1 MIIARTLLAA
11 ASVGALAVGL
21 PAPALAQEAGAD
33 TGGFSDIIVTARKRE
48 ENLQSVPIAVSAF
61 SGAEIE
67 ARQIVDIEGLEGI
80 TPNLVITPNTLT
92 AGGANIWIRGI
103 GVGDIDRSFS
113 PAVQIVIDDVRY
125 GSGLSGQLVNV
136 VDVERI
142 EVLRGPQGTLFGANA
157 IGGVINITRPRP
169 QNEFG
174 GRALLTVGS
183 YGQIDV
189 RGSLTG
195 PLVKD
200 RLQARISVASLNSD
214 GQYRNAFDGRRR
226 GFVDYLAVTPA
237 LRFTPTEDIELLLTY
252 DYTRNRGDWGLLH
265 NRSNENDL
273 LCIPILLSA
282 TPQCDDPDRD
292 LTVFNQDTET
302 FLDIEGHGLSLRG
315 EFTTGTVTVT
325 SITGWSLVKEDKQ
338 TDFDG
343 VPTPVF
349 ASIQPVREEIFSQEL
364 RFDWQP
370 NAQTDLL
377 LGLFG
382 SVTNYIDGANSLFVF
397 SLLGFPPNT
406 IEVVDRRQETANFGA
421 FLSLNYRFNEQFS
434 VSLGGRFS
442 WEEKKF
448 VYRNGFNQS
457 GGGFFPDAPGFNNIA
472 RGRASWKQFTP
483 RVGLEYKPREDVLLY
498 ASFTQGFKS
507 GGFNGRG
514 NSTDTIGPYDPETVN
529 SYELGLKSEWADRR
543 IRLNLAGFY
552 ADYRD
557 KQEEI
562 IRTNPNTGATITIVD
577 NAASVRIWG
586 LEGEWAVIPVDGLT
600 LSGTA
605 AYLDARY
612 GEFEFGGFDVS
623 DFVKVRNTPRWQF
636 GVTGRYEGDIGN
648 GVGFNALAAYRWTDT
663 YTPHLGPRFDGGGP
677 SPLWNDPRATVN
689 AFGILDASA
698 GLTFDLGGGARGELT
713 VFVKN
718 LTDEVFYNFFAPVA
732 NLWNMSGV
740 SQRRQWGVQG
750 GFRF

>member
-1 MIIARTLLAA
+1 MAAQFYLASISLVASAFA
-11 ASVGALAVGL
+11 APGVMAQDIVADVGGI
-21 PAPALAQEAGAD
+21 G
-33 TGGFSDIIVTARKRE
+33 DIIVTARKRSE
-48 ENLQSVPIAVSAF
+48 SLQNVPVAVTAI

-67 ARQIVDIEGLEGI
+67 ARQITDIEGLEAV

-113 PAVQIVIDDVRY
+113 PAVQVVIDDVRY
-125 GSGLSGQLVNV
+125 GSGLSGQLVNT

-157 IGGVINITRPRP
+157 IGGVISITRPLP

-174 GRALLTVGS
+174 GRAQITVGS
-183 YGQIDV
+183 FGQIDAK
-189 RGSLTG
+189 GSLTG
-195 PLVKD
+195 PIIKD
-200 RLQARISVASLNSD
+200 KLQARLAVASLNSD

-226 GFVDYLAVTPA
+226 GFVDILSISPS
-237 LRFTPTEDIELLLTY
+237 LRFTPTDNSEFILNY
-252 DYTRNRGDWGLLH
+252 DYTRNRSDWGLLH
-265 NRSNENDL
+265 NRSNKNDL
-273 LCIPILLSA
+273 LCIPFLLSA
-282 TPQCDDPDRD
+282 TPQCDDPNRD

-302 FLDIEGHGLSLRG
+302 YLDIEGHGVSLRANIDMG
-315 EFTTGTVTVT
+315 DVTVS
-325 SITGWSLVKEDKQ
+325 SITAWSLIKEDKQ

-364 RFDWQP
+364 RADWKVSEKF
-370 NAQTDLL
+370 DLL
-377 LGLFG
+377 FGLYG
-382 SVTNYIDGANSLFVF
+382 SVTDYVDGANSLFVF

-406 IEVVDRRQETANFGA
+406 IEVVDRRQQTTSFGA
-421 FLSLNYRFNEQFS
+421 FVSATYRLSDQFS
-434 VSLGGRFS
+434 ISAGGRYS
-442 WEEKKF
+442 WEEKDF

-472 RGRASWKQFTP
+472 RGTASWSQFTP
-483 RVGLEYKPREDVLLY
+483 RVGVEYKPNDDVLLY

-514 NSTDTIGPYDPETVN
+514 NSNDTIGPYDPETAN
-529 SYELGLKSEWADRR
+529 SYELGVKSDWADNRVR
-543 IRLNLAGFY
+543 VNLAGFY
-552 ADYRD
+552 VDYQD

-562 IRTNPNTGATITIVD
+562 IRTNPATGATITIVD
-577 NAASVRIWG
+577 NAASVKIYG
-586 LEGEWAVIPVDGLT
+586 VEAEWTLVPVDGLT

-605 AYLDARY
+605 AYLNAKY
-612 GEFEFGGFDVS
+612 GEFVFNGFDVS
-623 DFVKVRNTPRWQF
+623 DFVKVRNTPSWQLGF
-636 GVTGRYEGDIGN
+636 TGRYEGNITEQ
-648 GVGFNALAAYRWTDT
+648 VGFNALASYRWSDT

-677 SPLWNDPRATVN
+677 SPLFNDPRATVES
-689 AFGILDASA
+689 FGILDASV
-698 GLTFDLGGGARGELT
+698 GLMFDLGNGTEAQLT
-713 VFVKN
+713 VFGKN
-718 LTDEVFYNFFAPVA
+718 ITDKVFYNFFAPVA

-740 SQRRQWGVQG
+740 SQRRQWGVQA